1 MMTRNTIGIKINQK
15 RDGVMI
21 KLKTIKITII
31 NTKMIEIITETTIG
45 ATGEKIGEKIGEMT
59 EEKTEEKIGEMTK
72 EKIGEMTKEKTEE
85 KEITIDRMIKN

>member
-45 ATGEKIGEKIGEMT
+45 ATGEKIGEMT